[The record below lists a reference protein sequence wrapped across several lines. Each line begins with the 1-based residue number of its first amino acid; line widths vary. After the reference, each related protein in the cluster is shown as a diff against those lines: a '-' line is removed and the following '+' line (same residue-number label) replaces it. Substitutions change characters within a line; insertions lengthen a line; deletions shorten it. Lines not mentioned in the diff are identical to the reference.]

1 MPMSPRL
8 LRPRASGAT
17 HPEALDW
24 ATRVTANGGTVS
36 STTLAAVD
44 KFCRDIDAASGLR
57 AAILRLN
64 LFCGNSD
71 ASLNAVRTPLY
82 LSGSFGGATIGN
94 TIDTNF
100 NFAQGDYQET
110 GSGGGLK
117 GNGTNKY
124 LATGFQPANFPDRT
138 SVHLSSSGTSLET
151 SGDRA
156 FLGSWDALAV
166 QPVSQG
172 TLYSI
177 DIYAAYINARAARF
191 SNFTAGPPVQFPT
204 VTTPGASESHFIGTR
219 TASNLATIY
228 RGGAFA
234 ASNSTSVTPVST
246 AFGFFVFAFNAAGSP
261 SYFSAG
267 RLRMYSI
274 GNGLTAAQA
283 LAFSNAVIAFN
294 TALGRA

>member
-1 MPMSPRL
+1 MSPRL
-8 LRPRASGAT
+8 LRPRASGAS
-17 HPEALDW
+17 HPEARDW
-24 ATRVTANGGTVS
+24 ASRVTANGGTVS

-44 KFCRDIDAASGLR
+44 KFCRDIDATSGLR

-94 TIDTNF
+94 TTDTNV
-100 NFAQGDYQET
+100 NFAQADYQET

-117 GNGTNKY
+117 GNGSTKY
-124 LATGFQPANFPDRT
+124 LNTGFNYNSLASANNTHLSASATGIETTGDIMLMGSYLFPGDANSLQTLFVLDAWSSAGGRGFRSTGSQITLFST
-138 SVHLSSSGTSLET
+138 S
-151 SGDRA
+151 A
-156 FLGSWDALAV
+156 
-166 QPVSQG
+166 
-172 TLYSI
+172 
-177 DIYAAYINARAARF
+177 
-191 SNFTAGPPVQFPT
+191 TAEG
-204 VTTPGASESHFIGTR
+204 HMIGTR
-219 TASNLATIY
+219 TANNAAVCYRDGVSAVSNNTAVTASATAARPTLI
-228 RGGAFA
+228 FA
-234 ASNSTSVTPVST
+234 AMNGTTVGNYT
-246 AFGFFVFAFNAAGSP
+246 AA
-261 SYFSAG
+261 